1 MTVKILN
8 IGIDVEINWAY
19 LKLDF
24 FIALSVQPGLTSLY
38 FYNFMARWYMSF
50 VEMHFVINEK

>member
-8 IGIDVEINWAY
+8 IGIDVEIKSAY

-38 FYNFMARWYMSF
+38 FYNFMAHWFM
-50 VEMHFVINEK
+50 